1 MYVVTLALLWFLDGP
16 LDEEG
21 ASNGLLCPQTPA
33 SLCFTSR
40 TKRKSMGLPFLYLIS
55 PSSHCTPTPPQA
67 WKQVH
72 ESQNNPDSSSDAS
85 SGTITGP
92 EDFDPGDDEAFFDDK
107 EDRGAKL
114 LKSFGEGLL
123 TTVAS
128 DHRWVIVVSIIMRKV
143 LGVFRKPTEW
153 TSFLVEF
160 FLDLLPSNGSLFR
173 FLLNFA
179 CGVCDNCV
187 EAGKV
192 VIPQRGSE
200 TFISMIGHLDGRKD
214 LFECKNPMEDCT
226 DLVSLGKIAKGEL
239 GHSLGGALAILFPI
253 ALEFPKE
260 VEVMQRLLVVYTFGQ
275 PRVGDRQLWRF
286 MEPRLDFPKPRYFRV
301 MYCNDLVPR
310 LPYDDKTFLYKHF
323 GMCLYFRIFEPKRF
337 CNING

>member
-1 MYVVTLALLWFLDGP
+1 MEPNRNCGRFHDEKILVLSTIKITHPSGFFFFFL
-16 LDEEG
+16 
-21 ASNGLLCPQTPA
+21 
-33 SLCFTSR
+33 
-40 TKRKSMGLPFLYLIS
+40 LIS
-55 PSSHCTPTPPQA
+55 SCCFKKRSNIFKHHHRHGQKVRCN
-67 WKQVH
+67 VR
-72 ESQNNPDSSSDAS
+72 S
-85 SGTITGP
+85 
-92 EDFDPGDDEAFFDDK
+92 
-107 EDRGAKL
+107 GAKL

-253 ALEFPKE
+253 VLEFPKE